1 MAIPKQANKLLNE
14 RISLI
19 DDTVDNFRV
28 EDIEVNIVKELKKYL
43 LKELDL
49 TKDGKI
55 KPTRKNLKAIRNI
68 KKLKP
73 ILLPE
78 AYREKVATYINTFN
92 QVRTLSDQYIK
103 EI

>member
-1 MAIPKQANKLLNE
+1 MAIPKKANNLLNE

-19 DDTVDNFRV
+19 DKTVDEFRV
-28 EDIEVNIVKELKKYL
+28 EDVEQNIVKELKRYL

-49 TKDGKI
+49 TKDGRV
-55 KPTRKNLKAIRNI
+55 KPTRKNLKTIRNI

-73 ILLPE
+73 ILLPD
-78 AYREKVATYINTFN
+78 AYKAKVGEYLATFN
-92 QVRTLSDQYIK
+92 TVRSLSDDYIK

>member
-1 MAIPKQANKLLNE
+1 MAIPKKANNLLNK

-19 DDTVDNFRV
+19 DDTVDEFRV
-28 EDIEVNIVKELKKYL
+28 EDIQDVIFKEIKRYL

-49 TKDGKI
+49 DKDGKI
-55 KPTRKNLKAIRNI
+55 KPTIKNLKTIRNI

-78 AYREKVATYINTFN
+78 AYKSKVGEYLATFN
-92 QVRTLSDQYIK
+92 EVRRLSDEYIK